1 MAVIDNLMAWYPLD
15 ESSGNAIDAH
25 STLDMTETGGTIAA
39 TTGPGGVGGARDFEL
54 DDTEYFTVADHADLS
69 MGDFDFSLVAWARLE
84 GPQNPR
90 GVLIYKGFD
99 AAFEYSVIFDGYDNT
114 GKFIF
119 RIASATGVVNF
130 TSVATDDFGV
140 AAGATWYLVVA
151 RHDATANTI
160 DIGVNAGTQTSTA
173 YSFGCWDGSNAFN
186 IGGSSEGVSLDGMLS
201 QVGVWKKKLTT
212 DEITWLYNSGN
223 GRSYADIVA
232 EGAVAGQP
240 LTKRLAG
247 VIHTCGA
254 SPLGSRRW

>member
-1 MAVIDNLMAWYPLD
+1 VAVIDNLMAWYPLD
-15 ESSGNAIDAH
+15 EASGNAIDAH
-25 STLDMTETGGTIAA
+25 SSHDLTETGGTIASA
-39 TTGPGGVGGARDFEL
+39 TGPGGVNGSRDFEL
-54 DDTEYFTVADHADLS
+54 DDTEYFTVGDHADLS
-69 MGDFDFSLVAWARLE
+69 MGDFDFSLVAWVRLE

-90 GVLIYKGFD
+90 GTLIYKGFD
-99 AAFEYSVIFDGYDNT
+99 TAFEYSVTFDGYDNT
-114 GKFIF
+114 GLFYFK
-119 RIASATGVVNF
+119 IASATNFVNF
-130 TSVATDDFGV
+130 TGIGSSDFGV

-173 YSFGCWDGSNAFN
+173 YSFGGWDGGTAFN
-186 IGGSSEGVSLDGMLS
+186 IGGSSEGQPLDGMLA
-201 QVGVWKKKLTT
+201 QVGVWKKKLTS

-232 EGAVAGQP
+232 QGAVAGQP